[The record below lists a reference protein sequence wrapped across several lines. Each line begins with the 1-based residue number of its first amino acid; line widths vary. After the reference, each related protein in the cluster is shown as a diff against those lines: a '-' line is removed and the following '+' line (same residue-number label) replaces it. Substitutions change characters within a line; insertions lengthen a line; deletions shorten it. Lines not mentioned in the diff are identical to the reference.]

1 MIQSDNL
8 VELIDLHIP
17 ATTETPEVKCCK
29 ENGEIAMIGNLIP
42 SDPQSF
48 FAPIQRWFKAYT
60 TEYNPQ
66 KISVHFYLTFVNGCS
81 EHYLGI
87 LLKRLEELY
96 SNGLS
101 VEIIC
106 HYESDD
112 TDMRDWGRDLKQV
125 IKLPIEL
132 LEIN

>member
-8 VELIDLHIP
+8 VELIDLYIP
-17 ATTETPEVKCCK
+17 ATTETPEVKCSK
-29 ENGEIAMIGNLIP
+29 EHGEITMIGNLIP

-48 FAPIQRWFKAYT
+48 FAPIQRWFRVYT

-66 KISVHFYLTFVNGCS
+66 KITVHFYLTFVNGCS
-81 EHYLGI
+81 EHYLAV
-87 LLKRLEELY
+87 LLKSLEELY
-96 SNGLS
+96 SNGLN
-101 VEIIC
+101 VQIVC
-106 HYESDD
+106 HYESED